1 VSGFTVASAR
11 FAGNNLLADDLG
23 RPCPFGGVVE
33 VQGPEFPGY
42 KYRIQVRDLSTGGA
56 WQTVITP
63 LLLTRWDGTVYV
75 SVPDGSGYFEYQQYV
90 NNIENL
96 LGNWGSA
103 GDDLWQVRIEIADQ
117 FDNPVLGAIPDTHR
131 IQLDNT
137 APSAAVHI
145 DSAGDCGK
153 FGVGTVLNGHF
164 VARDVNFG
172 SYSLGTL
179 PFSGP
184 ISPGSGS
191 IQTASSPGDAW
202 TLVTTLMQPCGYDI
216 HLSVADR
223 SIVNSSWG
231 SHNFASADTGFCLLA
246 KA

>member
-1 VSGFTVASAR
+1 MQRSVSIIG
-11 FAGNNLLADDLG
+11 
-23 RPCPFGGVVE
+23 
-33 VQGPEFPGY
+33 
-42 KYRIQVRDLSTGGA
+42 
-56 WQTVITP
+56 
-63 LLLTRWDGTVYV
+63 
-75 SVPDGSGYFEYQQYV
+75 
-90 NNIENL
+90 
-96 LGNWGSA
+96 LGNWGSS
-103 GDDLWQVRIEIADQ
+103 GDDLWEVRIEIADQ
-117 FDNPVLGAIPDTHR
+117 FDNPVLGAIPDTHC

-191 IQTASSPGDAW
+191 ESRMARRGRW
-202 TLVTTLMQPCGYDI
+202 FG
-216 HLSVADR
+216 
-223 SIVNSSWG
+223 N
-231 SHNFASADTGFCLLA
+231 A
-246 KA
+246 KR